1 MDNFASKLLAVI
13 ALLLLITAG
22 YYLIDSYKKEKEHL
36 ALIEKLQQEK
46 AKTEIVYK
54 EGKTD
59 TVKIVKTIE
68 KKIYIPVKTTSEI
81 DTTVIVTNDN
91 IDGAVRV
98 YTDSSLFLNVDWDIE
113 CKSYEITRIDT
124 IIKPI
129 PYKVIEYKRD
139 WKELAFAYTGGLI
152 SAFILYLSVK

>member
-1 MDNFASKLLAVI
+1 MDNFSSKLLAVI
-13 ALLLLITAG
+13 GLLLLVIAG
-22 YYLIDSYKKEKEHL
+22 YYVYDGNKKEREHLSLID
-36 ALIEKLQQEK
+36 KLQNGK

-59 TVKIVKTIE
+59 TIRILKTVE
-68 KKIYIPVKTTSEI
+68 KKIYIPVKVTSEF
-81 DTTVIVTNDN
+81 DTTVIVSSDD

-113 CKSYEITRIDT
+113 CKNYEITRIDT

-129 PYKVIEYKRD
+129 PYKVTEYTRD